1 MPDNLYQNPE
11 QGSAFGA
18 MLGMGAWLGTDLAYN
33 YASNLVPEGIA
44 ATTLGH
50 RKYFQLGRTRE
61 GVGGTGRNV
70 GPDMAQMAANK
81 AKYERKGFFGWNR
94 RRMARA
100 RVAGQYSRAAWR
112 GFLQPGLGWD
122 VSARYKAAGAAMEGM
137 PGVKAGA
144 AKVGRALFKAPLGF
158 ASAYFMWGSLIPAAV
173 DMGLGMFQSLAAEG
187 AQLRRRSPELVSNT
201 YDAATRQQ
209 AFTMRQASS
218 IAMHQSQLG
227 IRASLSHEADF
238 LHS

>member
-1 MPDNLYQNPE
+1 MSDNIYQNPE

-18 MLGMGAWLGTDLAYN
+18 LLGMGAWLGTGLAYN

-50 RKYFQLGRTRE
+50 RQYFQLGRTRE
-61 GVGGTGRNV
+61 DFMAGKAQKKT
-70 GPDMAQMAANK
+70 MAQLAANK
-81 AKYERKGFFGWNR
+81 AKYEQKGFFGWNR
-94 RRMARA
+94 RRMARE
-100 RVAGQYSRAAWR
+100 RVAGHYSRAAWR

-122 VSARYKAAGAAMEGM
+122 VSARYKAAGAAMEGL

-158 ASAYFMWGSLIPAAV
+158 ASAYFMWGSLIPAAI

-209 AFTMRQASS
+209 AFTMRQASA
-218 IAMHQSQLG
+218 IAMHQSGLATAAVGLG
-227 IRASLSHEADF
+227 HEASY
-238 LHS
+238 LHN